1 MRIPLMKQISWYLI
15 AAILIIAVVP
25 RADAAFS
32 PSGIIPLENMDR
44 ETDLAKIQ
52 KVIENKIIRE
62 RLEALGFSQ
71 ENIQQR
77 LSGLSDQQAHQLVQE
92 LDNLRVGSGDGFG
105 VIIALLVIAILV
117 VLLLQ
122 LTGHKVIVT

>member
-15 AAILIIAVVP
+15 AAILIISVVP

-32 PSGIIPLENMDR
+32 PSGIIPLANMGSDS
-44 ETDLAKIQ
+44 DLAKIQ
-52 KVIENKIIRE
+52 KVIENKLIRE

-92 LDNLRVGSGDGFG
+92 LDDLRVGSGDGFG

>member
-25 RADAAFS
+25 QADAAFS

-44 ETDLAKIQ
+44 EADLAKIQ

-105 VIIALLVIAILV
+105 VVIALLVIAILV